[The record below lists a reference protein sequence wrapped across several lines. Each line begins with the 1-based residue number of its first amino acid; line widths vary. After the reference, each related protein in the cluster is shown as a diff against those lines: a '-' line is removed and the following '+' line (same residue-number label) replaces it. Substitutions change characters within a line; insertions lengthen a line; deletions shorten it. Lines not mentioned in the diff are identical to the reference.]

1 MRTCSVGDLHG
12 SNIWKQLIPRKDEF
26 HKIVFIA
33 DFCDSMDYKEN
44 GILIRKAFTN
54 DEIFQNLLEVIEF
67 KKQNPELVELLIGNH
82 DGSYMYFPNFHC
94 QGFRADAQPALNIL
108 FNDNKHL
115 FKVAYQYKNYLWTHA
130 GVTNKWLAEFKEL
143 AIERGIWDDNLPL
156 ADILNK
162 ANETSLQEKLF
173 QKSGKRMAYVE
184 TNKAGGIMWADRS
197 ETREDN
203 LLGYH
208 QIVGHTS
215 INRNTTIEFSDG
227 SSITYIDSLHSEG
240 GGFYE
245 LTIND

>member
-1 MRTCSVGDLHG
+1 MFKTVSIGDLHG
-12 SNIWKQLIPRKDEF
+12 SNIWKQIIPTARQYN
-26 HKIVFIA
+26 KIVFIA
-33 DFCDSMDYKEN
+33 DYCDSMDYKEN
-44 GILIRKAFTN
+44 DVLIRKAYTN
-54 DEIFQNLLEVIEF
+54 DEIFKNLSEIIEF
-67 KKQNPELVELLIGNH
+67 KKENPDLVELLEGNH
-82 DGSYMYFPNFHC
+82 DGSYFHFPQLFC

-143 AIERGIWDDNLPL
+143 AIKIGLWDDSLPL
-156 ADILNK
+156 ADILNM
-162 ANETSLQEKLF
+162 ANGTSLQEKLY

-184 TNKAGGIMWADRS
+184 TDLAGGIMWADRS

-203 LLGYH
+203 LDGYH

-215 INRNTTIEFSDG
+215 ISRNTTIEHNG
-227 SSITYIDSLHSEG
+227 SSVTYIDSLHSEG

-245 LTIND
+245 LTIK